1 MIDEKAISTAQRL
14 GFAGLIPFL
23 AFTLGGL
30 LDVYAEHA
38 IRLFVI
44 YSAQILSFLG
54 GIHWGVAMQT
64 DGSPTR
70 SLKWSM
76 LPSIVGISLF
86 FAGLWLSPLTM
97 LTILALTHLFWLNF
111 EKRHLPEQLWYLEL
125 RNRLT
130 FTVVALH
137 VILIIIS
144 L

>member
-1 MIDEKAISTAQRL
+1 MIDEKATSTAQRL

-44 YSAQILSFLG
+44 YSALILSFLG